1 MARNR
6 IKSFRTRER
15 DSSLSIDQGSTSRRE
30 KKMDSEREEE
40 KKDMINPDI
49 TYIPEGQI
57 IIIILPIEKH
67 MQSKTMVL
75 YPPCY

>member
-1 MARNR
+1 MN
-6 IKSFRTRER
+6 IYSN
-15 DSSLSIDQGSTSRRE
+15 E
-30 KKMDSEREEE
+30 KADE
-40 KKDMINPDI
+40 KV
-49 TYIPEGQI
+49 I

>member
-1 MARNR
+1 MAGAHLL
-6 IKSFRTRER
+6 ISSFTKMSWRTL
-15 DSSLSIDQGSTSRRE
+15 SLLVLPFKI
-30 KKMDSEREEE
+30 
-40 KKDMINPDI
+40 
-49 TYIPEGQI
+49 I